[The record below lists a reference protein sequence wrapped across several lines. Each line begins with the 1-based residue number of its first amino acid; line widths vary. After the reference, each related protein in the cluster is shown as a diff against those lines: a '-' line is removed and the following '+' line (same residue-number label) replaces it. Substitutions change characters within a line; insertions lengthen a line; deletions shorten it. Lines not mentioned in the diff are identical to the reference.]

1 MPSAL
6 FPLLPQSTLSFKIS
20 VSLPHCAA
28 KQRAASYS
36 YSDKMKYPVFKDL
49 IIHEDEDFLVVN
61 KPPFLATLEDR
72 TPNTT
77 NLLKLARQYN
87 PDLQA
92 CHRLDKDTSGCLV
105 FAKNPE
111 AYRHLSMQFE
121 AREVY
126 KVYHAVVW
134 GQHKFEDELV
144 SRNILASAKGVAK
157 LTPQG
162 KPADTYFTTLE
173 NFSRHTLVECV
184 PVTGRLH
191 QIRVHLAF
199 LKAPIVQDELYGGE
213 PLYLSS
219 LKRKFNLKQQTEEQ
233 PLIKRFAL
241 HSFNIGFTLMNAEKI
256 KLEAPYPKDFAVL
269 VKQLRAYS

>member
-1 MPSAL
+1 
-6 FPLLPQSTLSFKIS
+6 
-20 VSLPHCAA
+20 
-28 KQRAASYS
+28 
-36 YSDKMKYPVFKDL
+36 MKYPVFKDL
-49 IIHEDEDFLVVN
+49 IIFEDEDFLVVS

-77 NLLKLARQYN
+77 NLLKLAKQHN

-121 AREVY
+121 HRQVY
-126 KVYHAVVW
+126 KVYHAVAW
-134 GQHKFEDELV
+134 GVHKFEDELV
-144 SRNILASAKGVAK
+144 KRSILAGAKGVAK

-162 KPADTYFTTLE
+162 KPAETYFTTLE
-173 NFSRHTLVECV
+173 NYSRHTLIECM

-199 LKAPIVQDELYGGE
+199 LGAPIVGDSLYGGE
-213 PLYLSS
+213 HLYLST

-241 HSFNIGFTLMNAEKI
+241 HSHTIGFRLMNEEPIKI
-256 KLEAPYPKDFAVL
+256 EAPYPKDMAVL
-269 VKQLRAYS
+269 IKQLRQYN